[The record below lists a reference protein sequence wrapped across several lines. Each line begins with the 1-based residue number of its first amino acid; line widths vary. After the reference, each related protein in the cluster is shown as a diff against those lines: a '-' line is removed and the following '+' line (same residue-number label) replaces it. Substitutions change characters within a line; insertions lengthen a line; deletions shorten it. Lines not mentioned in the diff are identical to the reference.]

1 MNILLVLFLGFI
13 IGSICLILGYS
24 DKRLENPILNFISKM
39 FVWLGYGVFAF
50 CFIVVIVDDV
60 KDTAVGWDKEEIR
73 VYYNEGDDD
82 YYYFG
87 KDGYEHLEFIE
98 YTSDFRLLK
107 NDSAVIYIP
116 QRQEW
121 LDGLLYLPADKGDD
135 SKWVYRYNDDLVY
148 EMLLNQGKTP
158 AELKEQPTP

>member
-1 MNILLVLFLGFI
+1 MNIILALFLGFI
-13 IGSICLILGYS
+13 MGSICLILGYS
-24 DKRLENPILNFISKM
+24 DKRLENAVLRVISQIS
-39 FVWLGYGVFAF
+39 VWIGYGVFAF
-50 CFIVVIVDDV
+50 CFMAIIVN
-60 KDTAVGWDKEEIR
+60 DTKESAIGWDKEEIR
-73 VYYNEGDDD
+73 VYYNQGDDD

-98 YTSDFRLLK
+98 YKSDFLLLK
-107 NDSAVIYIP
+107 NDSAVIYKP

-121 LDGLLYLPADKGDD
+121 LNGLLYLPVSESDD